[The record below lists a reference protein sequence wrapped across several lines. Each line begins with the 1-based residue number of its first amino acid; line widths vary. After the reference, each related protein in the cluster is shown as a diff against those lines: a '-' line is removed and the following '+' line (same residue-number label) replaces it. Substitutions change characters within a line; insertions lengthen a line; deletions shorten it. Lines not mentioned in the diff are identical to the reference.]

1 MLLNE
6 GTIQKAFYLENHN
19 LEGLSNQDY
28 TLLEISYFQKYF
40 VASEPSIS
48 YQSKC
53 KKQKF

>member
-48 YQSKC
+48 YQSRC
-53 KKQKF
+53 KK